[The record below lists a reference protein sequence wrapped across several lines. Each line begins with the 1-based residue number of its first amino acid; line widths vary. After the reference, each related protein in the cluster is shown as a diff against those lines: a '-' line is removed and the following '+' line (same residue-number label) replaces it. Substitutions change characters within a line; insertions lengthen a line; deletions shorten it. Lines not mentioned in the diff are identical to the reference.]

1 MFIKNKINRMY
12 KDIVD
17 YIGNIALKHI
27 AVKSFKYQK
36 RIMVN
41 QQNNNSYMQFI
52 IEDDTYLQYI
62 KTANVFTATFNIDII
77 GQPKDDTDILN
88 VQNDA
93 LQVGAE
99 VIQYITN
106 DDTYRNLISVYDYD
120 FLAISHFTDDNSA
133 GYRLSLELIIPNPVN
148 LCEYLNNFSEDNI
161 PVEAEKP
168 LDIIN
173 SKPDTKSNELVL
185 TPIKLP
191 KNKR

>member
-1 MFIKNKINRMY
+1 MIHY
-12 KDIVD
+12 
-17 YIGNIALKHI
+17 
-27 AVKSFKYQK
+27 
-36 RIMVN
+36 
-41 QQNNNSYMQFI
+41 
-52 IEDDTYLQYI
+52 
-62 KTANVFTATFNIDII
+62 
-77 GQPKDDTDILN
+77 
-88 VQNDA
+88 
-93 LQVGAE
+93 
-99 VIQYITN
+99 
-106 DDTYRNLISVYDYD
+106 LISVYDYD

-185 TPIKLP
+185 NPIRLP

>member
-1 MFIKNKINRMY
+1 MY

-106 DDTYRNLISVYDYD
+106 DDTYRNLISVSDYD
-120 FLAISHFTDDNSA
+120 FLTISHFTDDNSA
-133 GYRLSLELIIPNPVN
+133 GYRLSLELVIPNPVN

-161 PVEAEKP
+161 PVEAENP

-185 TPIKLP
+185 QPIKLP

>member
-1 MFIKNKINRMY
+1 MY

-17 YIGNIALKHI
+17 YIGEIALKHK

-36 RIMVN
+36 RIMIN

-52 IEDDTYLQYI
+52 IEDNTFLQFI

-99 VIQYITN
+99 VIQYIST
-106 DDTYRNLISVYDYD
+106 DKTYANLISVYDYD

-133 GYRLSLELIIPNPVN
+133 GYRLSLELVVPNPVN
-148 LCEYLNNFSEDNI
+148 LCKYLDNFDEDNMAI
-161 PVEAEKP
+161 EAEKP
-168 LDIIN
+168 LDIID
-173 SKPDTKSNELVL
+173 SKPETKNNELIL
-185 TPIKLP
+185 TPIRLP
-191 KNKR
+191 KNKK